1 VRGLCG
7 EAAALSGRKRPSV
20 SRTVGTARGELGRS
34 RMKDKTSS
42 PVRKVVHQ
50 SDGKEGFEETTFG
63 AVDSVE
69 VSINAKGLLQVT
81 IKLYRE
87 DTASVGAEIFGIL
100 KQIEAQAEN
109 ESIRCAWR
117 E

>member
-1 VRGLCG
+1 
-7 EAAALSGRKRPSV
+7 
-20 SRTVGTARGELGRS
+20 
-34 RMKDKTSS
+34 MKDKTSS